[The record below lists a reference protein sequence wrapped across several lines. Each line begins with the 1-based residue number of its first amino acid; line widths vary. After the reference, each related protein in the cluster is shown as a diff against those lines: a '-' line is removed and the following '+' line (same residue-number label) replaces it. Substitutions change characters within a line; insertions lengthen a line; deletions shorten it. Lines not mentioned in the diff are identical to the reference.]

1 MVHENTILVWLG
13 DLYAEQ
19 CGVLDANNI
28 IKYQQEE
35 HHQELG
41 DHHHTAIE
49 GVKSTRSIGGGGRSR
64 RCIRTKEVSSVKE
77 EEEHEA

>member
-49 GVKSTRSIGGGGRSR
+49 GAKRAS
-64 RCIRTKEVSSVKE
+64 
-77 EEEHEA
+77 

>member
-1 MVHENTILVWLG
+1 MVHENTILLAWLG
-13 DLYAEQ
+13 DLYEEQ
-19 CGVLDANNI
+19 CVLDANNI

-49 GVKSTRSIGGGGRSR
+49 GVKRAS
-64 RCIRTKEVSSVKE
+64 
-77 EEEHEA
+77 